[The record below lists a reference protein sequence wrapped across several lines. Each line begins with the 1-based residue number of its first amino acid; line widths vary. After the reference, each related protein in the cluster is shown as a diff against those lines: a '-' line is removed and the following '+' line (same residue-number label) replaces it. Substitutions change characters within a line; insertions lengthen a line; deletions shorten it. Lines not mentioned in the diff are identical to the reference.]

1 MVKPGQIP
9 ERMRAV
15 VLDGAGFE
23 HLAVRDV
30 PVPDPGPRQMLARV
44 DAAGVCTSLI
54 KIVEQGANHSQI
66 YGWDIGRHPL
76 ILGDEGAVT
85 IIEVGAELKGQFESG
100 QRCAIQP
107 AVDHVP
113 VNWRERYRN
122 NAEGVAKV
130 AVGYTLPGHL
140 AEYILITEETIEA
153 GCAVPLPDQDMPA
166 AHAAAAE
173 PISCCVS
180 AQEHHMHLTQAG
192 PRERRGAQNGLRPGG
207 VTVLIGAGA
216 MGRMHVDVGIS
227 YKPRTIIC
235 ADFIAERLELVERL
249 FAERAKA
256 QGVDLICVNPK
267 NRDLGELVGELTGHL
282 GADDVIVAVG
292 SKPAIQG
299 AQKLCGRGA
308 VLNLFGGL
316 KKGEDI
322 VDLDTGIVHYK
333 EINVTGSSGGSPW
346 DVERTLALMAEKRI
360 ETAAHITRV
369 ADLEHVP
376 EIIAMIKRR
385 ELDGKA
391 IIYPH
396 RRTAEIRSVER
407 WAAEDEKKYLAE

>member
-1 MVKPGQIP
+1 MTSVP
-9 ERMRAV
+9 ETMRAIT
-15 VLDGAGFE
+15 LRGAGFE
-23 HLAVRDV
+23 HLALEEV
-30 PVPDPGPRQMLARV
+30 PVPRPGPKQMLARV

-54 KIVEQGANHSQI
+54 KIVEQGASHSQI
-66 YGWDIGRHPL
+66 HGWDLAEHPL

-85 IIEVGAELKGQFESG
+85 ILEVGAELEGRFAPG
-100 QRCAIQP
+100 QRCSIQP
-107 AVDHVP
+107 AVDHEP

-140 AEYILITEETIEA
+140 AEYILITEETIAA
-153 GCAVPLPDQDMPA
+153 GCAIPLPDQDMPA

-180 AQEHHMHLTQAG
+180 AQEHHMHLAQPG
-192 PRERRGAQNGLRPGG
+192 PRQKRGAQPGLKAGG
-207 VTVLIGAGA
+207 VAVIVGAGA
-216 MGRMHVDVGIS
+216 MGRMHVDVAIS
-227 YKPRTIIC
+227 YKPRAIVC
-235 ADFIAERLELVERL
+235 ADFIAERLKLVEKL
-249 FAERAKA
+249 FAARALS
-256 QGVDLICVNPK
+256 QGVKLVCVNP
-267 NRDLGELVGELTGHL
+267 READLGEVVGELTARL

-292 SKPAIQG
+292 SKPAIEG

-316 KKGEDI
+316 KKGEDV
-322 VDLDTGIVHYK
+322 VDLDTGIVHYR

-346 DVERTLALMAEKRI
+346 DVEHTLGLMAEAKI
-360 ETAAHITRV
+360 ETAAHITRI

-376 EIIAMIKRR
+376 EIIAMIKRQ

-391 IIYPH
+391 IVYPH
-396 RRTAEIRSVER
+396 RRVDEIRSVER
-407 WAAEDEKKYLAE
+407 WTAGDEQKFLAV

>member
-1 MVKPGQIP
+1 MTSVP
-9 ERMRAV
+9 ETMRAIT
-15 VLDGAGFE
+15 LRGAGFE
-23 HLAVRDV
+23 HLALEEV
-30 PVPDPGPRQMLARV
+30 PVPRPGPRQMLARV

-54 KIVEQGANHSQI
+54 KIVEQGASHSQI
-66 YGWDIGRHPL
+66 YGWDISKFPL

-85 IIEVGAELKGQFESG
+85 ILEVGAELEGQFSPG

-122 NAEGVAKV
+122 SAAGVGKV

-140 AEYILITEETIEA
+140 AEYILITEETIGA
-153 GCAVPLPDQDMPA
+153 GCAIPLPDQEMPA

-180 AQEHHMHLTQAG
+180 AQEHHLHLTQSG
-192 PRERRGAQNGLRPGG
+192 PREKRGAANGLKAGG
-207 VTVLIGAGA
+207 VTVIIGAGA
-216 MGRMHVDVGIS
+216 MGRMHVDVGMS
-227 YKPRTIIC
+227 HRPRAILC
-235 ADFIAERLELVERL
+235 ADFIPERLALVEKL
-249 FAERAKA
+249 FGERAA
-256 QGVDLICVNPK
+256 SQGVQLLCVNPK
-267 NRDLGELVGELTGHL
+267 EKPLDELVGELTGHL

-292 SKPAIQG
+292 SRPAIES
-299 AQKLCGRGA
+299 ALKLCGRGA

-316 KKGEDI
+316 KKGED
-322 VDLDTGIVHYK
+322 VVNLDTGIVHYK

-346 DVERTLALMAEKRI
+346 DVERTLDLMARKEI
-360 ETAAHITRV
+360 ETAAHITRI

-376 EIIAMIKRR
+376 EIIAMIKRQ

-396 RRTAEIRSVER
+396 RRIAEIRTVES
-407 WAAEDEKKYLAE
+407 WTPGDEQKHLAG